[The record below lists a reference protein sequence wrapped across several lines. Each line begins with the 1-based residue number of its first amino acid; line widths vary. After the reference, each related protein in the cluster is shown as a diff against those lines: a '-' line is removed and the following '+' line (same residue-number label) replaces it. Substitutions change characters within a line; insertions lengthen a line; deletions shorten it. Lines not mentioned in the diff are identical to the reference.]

1 MVNAANFGRKYSMNS
16 SAILMLIVIGGI
28 VWGGFIVLLRY
39 AMRREKEKSSVD
51 NS

>member
-1 MVNAANFGRKYSMNS
+1 MNP

-39 AMRREKEKSSVD
+39 AMRREQEKSSTD
-51 NS
+51 KS